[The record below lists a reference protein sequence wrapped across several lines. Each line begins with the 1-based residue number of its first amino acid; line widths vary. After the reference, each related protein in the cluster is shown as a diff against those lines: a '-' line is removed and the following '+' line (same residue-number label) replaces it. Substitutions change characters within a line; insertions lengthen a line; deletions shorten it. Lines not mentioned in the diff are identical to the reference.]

1 MIHIS
6 ELIFYRTSSWRLRGG
21 SIQFEISENEIG
33 VCKKWDRGL
42 FNFGFKWEGGLF
54 NFITTITMKK
64 AKQWDKCR
72 ICGEKFEKKA
82 NRLWCAECRKEV
94 DRTLKEMWINFLL
107 PKYK

>member
-1 MIHIS
+1 M
-6 ELIFYRTSSWRLRGG
+6 
-21 SIQFEISENEIG
+21 G
-33 VCKKWDRGL
+33 VCSISVLKR
-42 FNFGFKWEGGLF
+42 EGGLF